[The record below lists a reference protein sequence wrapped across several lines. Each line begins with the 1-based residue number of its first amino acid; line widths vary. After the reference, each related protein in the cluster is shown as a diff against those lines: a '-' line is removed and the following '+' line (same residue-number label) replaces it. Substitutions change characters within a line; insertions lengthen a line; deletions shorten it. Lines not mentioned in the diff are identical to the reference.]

1 MKENK
6 FYTVEE
12 LQELVAQVANGKLEM
27 PKFRSMEE
35 AEKFSL
41 LLCCEIE
48 KNKKTAHTIPFF
60 KNFEEC
66 KNYCLIG
73 TNYDFMDRQEL
84 MECFI
89 HLHRR
94 KPSPGE
100 IRSLENTQMRRYE
113 QSVQD
118 AEERAEKMY
127 EAQLKTM
134 LKIASLQ
141 KELYNIVNA
150 KKQTEGQS
158 LPAMTF
164 TPENVY
170 KTLEEYKKAK
180 AERQQNSKPSE
191 SEHQKPQTNQKPCNK
206 GMTPEE
212 RRKKDIEFWWKC
224 IEQKANGGWFL

>member
-1 MKENK
+1 MEKKDISIEEMMK
-6 FYTVEE
+6 
-12 LQELVAQVANGKLEM
+12 LVKQVADGKLEM
-27 PKFRSMEE
+27 PQFKSMEE
-35 AEKFSL
+35 AVKFSL
-41 LLCCEIE
+41 LLSCEIE
-48 KNKKTAHTIPFF
+48 KNKKTEHTIPFF

-66 KNYCLIG
+66 KNYFLKDVEHG
-73 TNYDFMDRQEL
+73 FMDTE
-84 MECFI
+84 EVIDYFI
-89 HLHRR
+89 ERHRR
-94 KPSPGE
+94 KPRPSE
-100 IRSLENTQMRRYE
+100 IDAYENRQWNIYQE
-113 QSVQD
+113 AVQD

-158 LPAMTF
+158 LPAMIF

-180 AERQQNSKPSE
+180 DARQQNSKPSE
-191 SEHQKPQTNQKPCNK
+191 SEPQKPQANQKPCNK

>member
-1 MKENK
+1 MEKKDISIEEMMK
-6 FYTVEE
+6 
-12 LQELVAQVANGKLEM
+12 LVKQVANGKLEM

-35 AEKFSL
+35 AVKFSQL
-41 LLCCEIE
+41 LSCEIE

-84 MECFI
+84 IESFI
-89 HLHRR
+89 LLHRR
-94 KPSPGE
+94 KPSPSE
-100 IRSLENTQMRRYE
+100 IRSLENSQMRRFE

-141 KELYNIVNA
+141 KELYNIVNE

-158 LPAMTF
+158 LPAMIF

-180 AERQQNSKPSE
+180 AVRQQNSKPSE
-191 SEHQKPQTNQKPCNK
+191 SEHQKPQANQKPCNK

-212 RRKKDIEFWWKC
+212 RRKNDIEFRWKC
-224 IEQKANGGWFL
+224 IEQKANGGWF

>member
-1 MKENK
+1 MEKEDISIEEMMK
-6 FYTVEE
+6 
-12 LQELVAQVANGKLEM
+12 LVKQVANGKLEM

-35 AEKFSL
+35 AVKFSL
-41 LLCCEIE
+41 LLSCEIE

-66 KNYCLIG
+66 KNYFLKDVEHG
-73 TNYDFMDRQEL
+73 FMDTEEL
-84 MECFI
+84 IDYFI
-89 HLHRR
+89 ERHRR
-94 KPSPGE
+94 KPRPSE
-100 IRSLENTQMRRYE
+100 IDAFENRQWNRYQE
-113 QSVQD
+113 AVQD

-158 LPAMTF
+158 LPAMIF

-180 AERQQNSKPSE
+180 SARQQIAKASVSE
-191 SEHQKPQTNQKPCNK
+191 PKKPQTNQKPCNK

-212 RRKKDIEFWWKC
+212 RRKNDIEFWCKC
-224 IEQKANGGWFL
+224 IEQKANGGWF

>member
-1 MKENK
+1 MEKKDISIEEMMK
-6 FYTVEE
+6 
-12 LQELVAQVANGKLEM
+12 LVKQVADGKLEM
-27 PKFRSMEE
+27 PQFKSMEE

-66 KNYCLIG
+66 KNYFLKDVG
-73 TNYDFMDRQEL
+73 HGFMDTE
-84 MECFI
+84 EFI
-89 HLHRR
+89 DYFIVRHRR
-94 KPSPGE
+94 KPRPSE
-100 IRSLENTQMRRYE
+100 IDAYENRQWNIYQE
-113 QSVQD
+113 AVQD

-158 LPAMTF
+158 LPAMIF

-180 AERQQNSKPSE
+180 GARQQIAKPSE
-191 SEHQKPQTNQKPCNK
+191 SEHQKLQANQKPCNK

-212 RRKKDIEFWWKC
+212 RRKNDIEFRWKC
-224 IEQKANGGWFL
+224 IEQKANGGWF